1 MTAGGPEGRA
11 PLRKPAARGNMSA
24 GAIGELGMSAEDE
37 VDHLEKRLLDRMLFF
52 TDAVFAI
59 VLTLLVL
66 DLKPPE
72 GPGAVQGM
80 NALGGMA
87 GHFVAFGMSFALV
100 SIFWLA
106 HMSTTSVLRRF
117 DWPSTLANLAF
128 LAPICLIP
136 FVSAWYG
143 QNIGDPSSWLIYC
156 WILVATSTANVALV
170 LVVSRGG
177 GRLIGGITA
186 RETWHRALRA
196 ATPGLSFAIG
206 IVLLL
211 NGLGHFAQFCWVLI
225 PPALWL
231 EGRFF
236 PRLTSP
242 VRRGPFRA
250 PGET

>member
-1 MTAGGPEGRA
+1 MSGEHEE
-11 PLRKPAARGNMSA
+11 AA
-24 GAIGELGMSAEDE
+24 
-37 VDHLEKRLLDRMLFF
+37 HLEKRLLDRMLFF

-72 GPGAVQGM
+72 GLRPGQGLDS
-80 NALGGMA
+80 LGAMA
-87 GHFVAFGMSFALV
+87 GHFVAFAMSFALV

-117 DWPSTLANLAF
+117 DWASTLSNLAF

-143 QNIGDPSSWLIYC
+143 QNIGDPFSWLIYC
-156 WILVATSTANVALV
+156 WILVATSAANVTLV
-170 LVVSRGG
+170 VVVSRGA

-186 RETWHRALRA
+186 RETLHRALRA
-196 ATPGLSFAIG
+196 ATPGMAFAIG
-206 IVLLL
+206 IGLLM
-211 NGLGHFAQFCWVLI
+211 NGLGHLAQFCWILI

-236 PRLTSP
+236 PRLSSP
-242 VRRGPFRA
+242 ARRA
-250 PGET
+250 PFKPPREA

>member
-1 MTAGGPEGRA
+1 
-11 PLRKPAARGNMSA
+11 MSV
-24 GAIGELGMSAEDE
+24 EDE
-37 VDHLEKRLLDRMLFF
+37 EAHLEKRLLDRMLFF

-72 GPGAVQGM
+72 GPTLGRQAD
-80 NALGGMA
+80 ALGAMGS
-87 GHFVAFGMSFALV
+87 HFVAFFMSFALV

-143 QNIGDPSSWLIYC
+143 QNVGDPFSWLIYC
-156 WILVATSTANVALV
+156 WILVATSTANVV
-170 LVVSRGG
+170 LVVVVSRDG
-177 GRLIGGITA
+177 GRLIGGITG
-186 RETWHRALRA
+186 RETLHRALRA
-196 ATPGLSFAIG
+196 ATPGMSFATG
-206 IVLLL
+206 IMLLSA
-211 NGLGHFAQFCWVLI
+211 GLGHFAQFCWVLI

-236 PRLTSP
+236 PRLSSP
-242 VRRGPFRA
+242 THRKPFK
-250 PGET
+250 PDP

>member
-1 MTAGGPEGRA
+1 
-11 PLRKPAARGNMSA
+11 
-24 GAIGELGMSAEDE
+24 MSAEDE
-37 VDHLEKRLLDRMLFF
+37 VSHLEKRLLDRMLFF

-72 GPGAVQGM
+72 GMGPGQGLGT
-80 NALGGMA
+80 LGGMV
-87 GHFVAFGMSFALV
+87 GRFVAFFMSFALV

-117 DWPSTLANLAF
+117 DWPATLANLVF

-143 QNIGDPSSWLIYC
+143 QNIGDPFSWLIYC
-156 WILVATSTANVALV
+156 WILVATSAANVALV
-170 LVVSRGG
+170 LTVSRGG
-177 GRLIGGITA
+177 GKLIGGITG
-186 RETWHRALRA
+186 RETLHRVLRA
-196 ATPGLSFAIG
+196 ATPGLSFAVG
-206 IVLLL
+206 IVLLSQ
-211 NGLGHFAQFCWVLI
+211 GLGHFAQFCWVLI

-236 PRLTSP
+236 PRLSAP
-242 VRRGPFRA
+242 HRRA
-250 PGET
+250 PFTAGGEGKPPT